1 MVETATDNN
10 NRTVADVRS
19 YFSKCDGNLGTSGS
33 VVFMFEHTCNFKID
47 TNDLDPEEI
56 ELEFIDFGVEE
67 VFIEEDEILIYAPF
81 ECFGVIQLELEKRDI
96 TINSSGFD
104 RIPNVTKELKK
115 ENEINDIEKLL
126 EKIENDDDVQN
137 VYHNMKSHMYTKAFK
152 HLKKDPKINN
162 ILEKY
167 HDKISLDSYRSTN
180 YALSLSNLIID
191 QQISFKAAMTIK
203 KRFALIIQ
211 KLSHREILDLDND
224 KIQSIGIS
232 FRKVEYI
239 KNVFSFFIEN
249 EKRFIDLDAEKMKEE
264 LISIKGIGKWTIEMF
279 LMFELGKP
287 DIFSKGD
294 IALINSVKKNYKM
307 NDLVD

>member
-1 MVETATDNN
+1 
-10 NRTVADVRS
+10 
-19 YFSKCDGNLGTSGS
+19 
-33 VVFMFEHTCNFKID
+33 
-47 TNDLDPEEI
+47 
-56 ELEFIDFGVEE
+56 
-67 VFIEEDEILIYAPF
+67 
-81 ECFGVIQLELEKRDI
+81 
-96 TINSSGFD
+96 
-104 RIPNVTKELKK
+104 
-115 ENEINDIEKLL
+115 
-126 EKIENDDDVQN
+126 
-137 VYHNMKSHMYTKAFK
+137 MYDKAFK
-152 HLKKDPKINN
+152 HLKKDPVMEFLISR
-162 ILEKY
+162 Y
-167 HDKISLDSYRSTN
+167 HDKISLDDYKSTN

-191 QQISFKAAMTIK
+191 QQISFKAAITIK

-211 KLSHREILDLDND
+211 NLSYTEILNLDND

-294 IALINSVKKNYKM
+294 IALINSVKRNYKM
-307 NDLVD
+307 ADLDNDKLNNLIKSWSPYNSTASLLLWKSVEEKVFFN

>member
-1 MVETATDNN
+1 
-10 NRTVADVRS
+10 
-19 YFSKCDGNLGTSGS
+19 
-33 VVFMFEHTCNFKID
+33 MFD
-47 TNDLDPEEI
+47 
-56 ELEFIDFGVEE
+56 
-67 VFIEEDEILIYAPF
+67 
-81 ECFGVIQLELEKRDI
+81 
-96 TINSSGFD
+96 
-104 RIPNVTKELKK
+104 
-115 ENEINDIEKLL
+115 
-126 EKIENDDDVQN
+126 
-137 VYHNMKSHMYTKAFK
+137 KAFK
-152 HLKKDPKINN
+152 HLKKDPVMKFLINR
-162 ILEKY
+162 Y
-167 HDKISLDSYRSTN
+167 HDKISLDDYKSTN

-191 QQISFKAAMTIK
+191 QQISFKAAITIK

-211 KLSHREILDLDND
+211 KLSYVEILNLDNN

-307 NDLVD
+307 DDLDNDKLNNLIKSWSPYNSTASLLLWKSVEEKVFFN

>member
-1 MVETATDNN
+1 
-10 NRTVADVRS
+10 
-19 YFSKCDGNLGTSGS
+19 
-33 VVFMFEHTCNFKID
+33 MFD
-47 TNDLDPEEI
+47 
-56 ELEFIDFGVEE
+56 
-67 VFIEEDEILIYAPF
+67 
-81 ECFGVIQLELEKRDI
+81 
-96 TINSSGFD
+96 
-104 RIPNVTKELKK
+104 
-115 ENEINDIEKLL
+115 
-126 EKIENDDDVQN
+126 
-137 VYHNMKSHMYTKAFK
+137 KAFK
-152 HLKKDPKINN
+152 HLKKDPVMKFLINR
-162 ILEKY
+162 Y
-167 HDKISLDSYRSTN
+167 HDKISLDDYKSTN

-211 KLSHREILDLDND
+211 NLCYVEILNLDNN

-307 NDLVD
+307 DDLDNDKLNNLIKSWSPYNSTASLLLWKSVEEKVFFN

>member
-1 MVETATDNN
+1 
-10 NRTVADVRS
+10 
-19 YFSKCDGNLGTSGS
+19 
-33 VVFMFEHTCNFKID
+33 MFD
-47 TNDLDPEEI
+47 
-56 ELEFIDFGVEE
+56 
-67 VFIEEDEILIYAPF
+67 
-81 ECFGVIQLELEKRDI
+81 
-96 TINSSGFD
+96 
-104 RIPNVTKELKK
+104 
-115 ENEINDIEKLL
+115 
-126 EKIENDDDVQN
+126 
-137 VYHNMKSHMYTKAFK
+137 KAFK
-152 HLKKDPKINN
+152 YLKKDPVMKFLINR
-162 ILEKY
+162 Y
-167 HDKISLDSYRSTN
+167 HDKISLDDYKSTN

-191 QQISFKAAMTIK
+191 QQISFKAAITIK

-211 KLSHREILDLDND
+211 NLSYVEILNLDNN

-307 NDLVD
+307 DDLDNDKLNNLIKSWSPYNSTASLLLWKSVEEKVFFN

>member
-1 MVETATDNN
+1 
-10 NRTVADVRS
+10 
-19 YFSKCDGNLGTSGS
+19 
-33 VVFMFEHTCNFKID
+33 MFD
-47 TNDLDPEEI
+47 
-56 ELEFIDFGVEE
+56 
-67 VFIEEDEILIYAPF
+67 
-81 ECFGVIQLELEKRDI
+81 
-96 TINSSGFD
+96 
-104 RIPNVTKELKK
+104 
-115 ENEINDIEKLL
+115 
-126 EKIENDDDVQN
+126 
-137 VYHNMKSHMYTKAFK
+137 KAFK
-152 HLKKDPKINN
+152 HLKKDPVMKFLINR
-162 ILEKY
+162 Y
-167 HDKISLDSYRSTN
+167 HDKISLDDYKSTN

-211 KLSHREILDLDND
+211 KLSYVEILNLDNN

-307 NDLVD
+307 DDLDNDKLNNLIKSWSPYNSTASLLLWKSIEEKVFFN

>member
-1 MVETATDNN
+1 
-10 NRTVADVRS
+10 
-19 YFSKCDGNLGTSGS
+19 
-33 VVFMFEHTCNFKID
+33 MFD
-47 TNDLDPEEI
+47 
-56 ELEFIDFGVEE
+56 
-67 VFIEEDEILIYAPF
+67 
-81 ECFGVIQLELEKRDI
+81 
-96 TINSSGFD
+96 
-104 RIPNVTKELKK
+104 
-115 ENEINDIEKLL
+115 
-126 EKIENDDDVQN
+126 
-137 VYHNMKSHMYTKAFK
+137 KAFK
-152 HLKKDPKINN
+152 HLKKDPVMKFLINR
-162 ILEKY
+162 Y
-167 HDKISLDSYRSTN
+167 HDKISLDDYKSTN

-191 QQISFKAAMTIK
+191 QQISFKAAITIK

-211 KLSHREILDLDND
+211 NLSYVEILNLDNN

-307 NDLVD
+307 DDLDNDKLNNLIKTWSPYNSTASLLLWKSVEEKVFFN

>member
-1 MVETATDNN
+1 
-10 NRTVADVRS
+10 
-19 YFSKCDGNLGTSGS
+19 
-33 VVFMFEHTCNFKID
+33 MFD
-47 TNDLDPEEI
+47 
-56 ELEFIDFGVEE
+56 
-67 VFIEEDEILIYAPF
+67 
-81 ECFGVIQLELEKRDI
+81 
-96 TINSSGFD
+96 
-104 RIPNVTKELKK
+104 
-115 ENEINDIEKLL
+115 
-126 EKIENDDDVQN
+126 
-137 VYHNMKSHMYTKAFK
+137 KAFK
-152 HLKKDPKINN
+152 HLKKDPVMKFLINR
-162 ILEKY
+162 Y
-167 HDKISLDSYRSTN
+167 HDKISLDDYKSTN

-191 QQISFKAAMTIK
+191 QQISFKAAITIK

-211 KLSHREILDLDND
+211 NLSYVEILNLDNN

-287 DIFSKGD
+287 DIFSQGD

-307 NDLVD
+307 DDLDNDKLNSLIKSWSPYNSTASLLLWKSVEEKVFFN

>member
-1 MVETATDNN
+1 
-10 NRTVADVRS
+10 
-19 YFSKCDGNLGTSGS
+19 
-33 VVFMFEHTCNFKID
+33 
-47 TNDLDPEEI
+47 
-56 ELEFIDFGVEE
+56 
-67 VFIEEDEILIYAPF
+67 
-81 ECFGVIQLELEKRDI
+81 
-96 TINSSGFD
+96 
-104 RIPNVTKELKK
+104 
-115 ENEINDIEKLL
+115 
-126 EKIENDDDVQN
+126 
-137 VYHNMKSHMYTKAFK
+137 MYDKAFK
-152 HLKKDPKINN
+152 HLKKDPVMEFLISR
-162 ILEKY
+162 Y
-167 HDKISLDSYRSTN
+167 HDKISLDDYKSTN

-191 QQISFKAAMTIK
+191 QQISFKAAITIK

-211 KLSHREILDLDND
+211 NLSYTEILNLDDD

-294 IALINSVKKNYKM
+294 IALINSVKRNYKM
-307 NDLVD
+307 DDLDNDKLNNLIKSWSPYNSTASLLLWKSVEDKVFFN

>member
-1 MVETATDNN
+1 
-10 NRTVADVRS
+10 
-19 YFSKCDGNLGTSGS
+19 
-33 VVFMFEHTCNFKID
+33 
-47 TNDLDPEEI
+47 
-56 ELEFIDFGVEE
+56 
-67 VFIEEDEILIYAPF
+67 
-81 ECFGVIQLELEKRDI
+81 
-96 TINSSGFD
+96 
-104 RIPNVTKELKK
+104 
-115 ENEINDIEKLL
+115 
-126 EKIENDDDVQN
+126 
-137 VYHNMKSHMYTKAFK
+137 MYTKAFK
-152 HLKKDPKINN
+152 HLKKDPVMNFLI
-162 ILEKY
+162 EKY

-191 QQISFKAAMTIK
+191 QQISFKAAITIK
-203 KRFALIIQ
+203 KRFAVVIQ
-211 KLSHREILDLDND
+211 NLSYVDILNLDND

-249 EKRFIDLDAEKMKEE
+249 EKRFIELDAEKMKKE

-307 NDLVD
+307 NDLDNKKLEDLIKSWSPYNSTASLLLWKSIEDKLFFN

>member
-1 MVETATDNN
+1 
-10 NRTVADVRS
+10 
-19 YFSKCDGNLGTSGS
+19 
-33 VVFMFEHTCNFKID
+33 MFD
-47 TNDLDPEEI
+47 
-56 ELEFIDFGVEE
+56 
-67 VFIEEDEILIYAPF
+67 
-81 ECFGVIQLELEKRDI
+81 
-96 TINSSGFD
+96 
-104 RIPNVTKELKK
+104 
-115 ENEINDIEKLL
+115 
-126 EKIENDDDVQN
+126 
-137 VYHNMKSHMYTKAFK
+137 KAFK
-152 HLKKDPKINN
+152 HLKKDPVMKFLINR
-162 ILEKY
+162 Y
-167 HDKISLDSYRSTN
+167 HDKISLDDYKSTN

-211 KLSHREILDLDND
+211 NLSYIEILNLDNN

-307 NDLVD
+307 DDLDNDKLNSLIKSWSPYNSTASLLLWKSVEEKVFFN

>member
-1 MVETATDNN
+1 
-10 NRTVADVRS
+10 
-19 YFSKCDGNLGTSGS
+19 
-33 VVFMFEHTCNFKID
+33 MFD
-47 TNDLDPEEI
+47 
-56 ELEFIDFGVEE
+56 
-67 VFIEEDEILIYAPF
+67 
-81 ECFGVIQLELEKRDI
+81 
-96 TINSSGFD
+96 
-104 RIPNVTKELKK
+104 
-115 ENEINDIEKLL
+115 
-126 EKIENDDDVQN
+126 
-137 VYHNMKSHMYTKAFK
+137 KAFK
-152 HLKKDPKINN
+152 HLKKDPVMKFLINR
-162 ILEKY
+162 Y
-167 HDKISLDSYRSTN
+167 HDKISLDDYKSTN

-211 KLSHREILDLDND
+211 NLSYVEILNLDNN

-294 IALINSVKKNYKM
+294 IALINSVKKNYEM
-307 NDLVD
+307 DDLDNDKLNNLIKSWSPYNSTASLLLWKSVEEKVFFN